1 MNETSGWVP
10 EPNCG
15 RGTLDILLECIF
27 TILFAVWGTQ
37 HPDVPNSTLW
47 SRIKDAMI
55 FVLFPELSALRA
67 LQDLG
72 KAWSLLKAMP
82 QSPVPWTLKQSFAI
96 TMGAV
101 YVAYTKMAE
110 VRQTKTDKGGKD
122 GEDGWLVWCLKK
134 TRLKPK
140 SPDQITIT
148 IKQEQRGRDQINL
161 ENEHRRLERVLPQ
174 SVRSQLPDNEEL
186 DKRSAAQGFAKLL
199 ALIQAL
205 GFLFR
210 NIISRWV
217 GDMAISL
224 LEASTLGHLLC
235 AVISSL
241 AWHQKPQ
248 NLAAPVV
255 IEITHQDATTMN
267 DSRKMKSNRNRQ
279 MPHRRLVPLQLVLV
293 GCIAGI
299 YLGLTWNAPFLSL
312 KEVWAWRGS
321 VIACAV
327 LGIVFQVLWVVSRDS
342 VWTLAI
348 AVLYGLLRLAIIG
361 QSIAALRAA
370 PKDIY
375 LKPAW
380 DWTNYWPTF
389 KL

>member
-37 HPDVPNSTLW
+37 HPDVPNSALR

-55 FVLFPELSALRA
+55 FVLFPELSPLKAM
-67 LQDLG
+67 QDLG
-72 KAWSLLKAMP
+72 KAWSLRKAMRQKRP
-82 QSPVPWTLKQSFAI
+82 SWTLKQSFAI
-96 TMGAV
+96 TMSAV
-101 YVAYTKMAE
+101 YVVYKVMVETSEME
-110 VRQTKTDKGGKD
+110 NGNDGKD
-122 GEDGWLVWCLKK
+122 GWLAWCLKK
-134 TRLKPK
+134 AHLKPR
-140 SPDQITIT
+140 PPQRIF
-148 IKQEQRGRDQINL
+148 IKQEEHEKDQLNL
-161 ENEHRRLERVLPQ
+161 EEEHRRLERVLPE
-174 SVRSQLPDNEEL
+174 SVKSELPDNVDL

-210 NIISRWV
+210 NVISRWV
-217 GDMAISL
+217 GGMAISL
-224 LEASTLGHLLC
+224 LEAITLGHLLC

-255 IEITHQDATTMN
+255 VEITHQEGATMN
-267 DSRKMKSNRNRQ
+267 DSRKKKSNRNRQ
-279 MPHRRLVPLQLVLV
+279 MSHMRLVLLQLVLV
-293 GCIAGI
+293 GCISGI
-299 YLGLTWNAPFLSL
+299 SLGLTWNAPFLSL

-327 LGIVFQVLWVVSRDS
+327 LGIIFQVLWVVSRDS